1 MAEKRNGSKSIKALT
16 VLSAFLITLD
26 VVVGGY
32 FAAKA
37 LKKNNTEET
46 SSVEETSEINIANS
60 DEVMINIDENET
72 SIVNKLN
79 EEQKKEFV

>member
-46 SSVEETSEINIANS
+46 SSVEETSEINRVSGTLAAA
-60 DEVMINIDENET
+60 IDPVNET
-72 SIVNKLN
+72 TAVPTT
-79 EEQKKEFV
+79 EP